1 MKPVFKVI
9 LMVVAYLATFILG
22 ASSGAIHPACYAYIG
37 ALLPV
42 ISAFIYLYTCSI
54 IRGFGAA
61 TALNGF
67 IFVLFLIAGEADP
80 GYMVATVVITA
91 LAELLRKLFGYD
103 TKKGVRWS
111 FIPFAFSFFAY
122 ISHWWTDTEGSLA
135 AAVEEMPEGYDQL
148 MIPVIENIPV
158 MIAVL
163 VLTVPVAMLSM
174 RLAERSLK
182 K

>member
-1 MKPVFKVI
+1 MTVATQAAVFLSRNKMKHCSLLHMKPVFKVI
-9 LMVVAYLATFILG
+9 LM
-22 ASSGAIHPACYAYIG
+22 
-37 ALLPV
+37 
-42 ISAFIYLYTCSI
+42 
-54 IRGFGAA
+54 
-61 TALNGF
+61 
-67 IFVLFLIAGEADP
+67 
-80 GYMVATVVITA
+80 
-91 LAELLRKLFGYD
+91 
-103 TKKGVRWS
+103 
-111 FIPFAFSFFAY
+111 
-122 ISHWWTDTEGSLA
+122 A

>member
-1 MKPVFKVI
+1 MKPVFKDI
-9 LMVVAYLATFILG
+9 LM
-22 ASSGAIHPACYAYIG
+22 
-37 ALLPV
+37 
-42 ISAFIYLYTCSI
+42 
-54 IRGFGAA
+54 
-61 TALNGF
+61 
-67 IFVLFLIAGEADP
+67 
-80 GYMVATVVITA
+80 
-91 LAELLRKLFGYD
+91 
-103 TKKGVRWS
+103 
-111 FIPFAFSFFAY
+111 
-122 ISHWWTDTEGSLA
+122 A

>member
-9 LMVVAYLATFILG
+9 LMAVAYLATFIL
-22 ASSGAIHPACYAYIG
+22 
-37 ALLPV
+37 
-42 ISAFIYLYTCSI
+42 
-54 IRGFGAA
+54 GAA

-91 LAELLRKLFGYD
+91 LAELLRKLFGYA
-103 TKKGVRWS
+103 TKKGVRWR